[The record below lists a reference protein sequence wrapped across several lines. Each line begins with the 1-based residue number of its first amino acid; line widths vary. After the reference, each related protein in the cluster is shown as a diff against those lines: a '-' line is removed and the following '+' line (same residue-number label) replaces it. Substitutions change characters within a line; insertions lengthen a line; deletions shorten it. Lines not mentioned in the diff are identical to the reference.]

1 MKAHAV
7 LIALG
12 ANLPSHAGQPEDTI
26 RAALAELGER
36 HVSIR
41 CTSSLYRTPAWPD
54 PHDPPYVNAV
64 ACAETTMT
72 PRELLRV
79 LHETETAFGRSRSVR
94 NAPRTLDLDLIDFDA
109 IVDAGPPELPHP
121 RVASRAF
128 VLVPLAEVAPKWR
141 HPATGADVG
150 TLISEL
156 PPEEVA
162 CVKPV
167 G

>member
-1 MKAHAV
+1 MMSHAV

-12 ANLPSHAGQPEDTI
+12 ANLPSRAGPPEDTI

-36 HVSIR
+36 HVSVR

-54 PHDPPYVNAV
+54 PGDPAYVNAV
-64 ACAETTMT
+64 VRAETTLS

-79 LHETETAFGRSRSVR
+79 LHETETAFGRSRSAR

-109 IVDAGPPELPHP
+109 IVDTGPPELPHP
-121 RVASRAF
+121 RAAARAF
-128 VLVPLAEVAPKWR
+128 VLVPLAEVAPEWR
-141 HPATGADVG
+141 HPVTGETVAA
-150 TLISEL
+150 LIAGL
-156 PPEEVA
+156 PPDEVTS
-162 CVKPV
+162 VRPV

>member
-1 MKAHAV
+1 MKTHAV

-12 ANLPSHAGQPEDTI
+12 ANLPSRAGQPEDTI

-41 CTSSLYRTPAWPD
+41 CTSSFYRTPAWPD
-54 PHDPPYVNAV
+54 PHDPAYVNAV
-64 ACAETTMT
+64 ARAETTMS

-121 RVASRAF
+121 RAAARAF
-128 VLVPLAEVAPKWR
+128 VLVPLAEVAPGWR
-141 HPATGADVG
+141 HPATGEPVT
-150 TLISEL
+150 TLIDAL

-162 CVKPV
+162 AVRPI

>member
-1 MKAHAV
+1 MKPHAV

-12 ANLPSHAGQPEDTI
+12 ANLPSRAGPPEDTI

-54 PHDPPYVNAV
+54 PRAPSYVNAV
-64 ACAETTMT
+64 VRAETTLA

-79 LHETETAFGRSRSVR
+79 LHETETAFGRSRSAR

-109 IVDAGPPELPHP
+109 VVDAGPPELPHP
-121 RVASRAF
+121 RAAARAF
-128 VLVPLAEVAPKWR
+128 VLVPLSEVAPDWR
-141 HPATGADVG
+141 HPVTGETVAA
-150 TLISEL
+150 LISAL
-156 PPEEVA
+156 PPDDVA
-162 CVKPV
+162 KVRPIS
-167 G
+167 